1 MARIL
6 VVEDEESISDYLRR
20 ALAFEGY
27 EVAVA
32 LEGADALRLALD
44 NPPDLVVLDLMLPGM
59 DGLEVC
65 RRLRHGDETLPILIL
80 SARGSVHDRVIGL
93 DTGADTYM
101 VKPFSTDELLANV
114 RALLRRRG
122 PSEKE
127 ELRFADLRL
136 NTKTREVWR
145 ASRPLILTSKQFDVL
160 EYFMRRPRQV
170 LSESR
175 ILEEVWGS
183 DWEGDSNI
191 VNVYVSHLRKKLEE
205 AGEPR
210 LIWTVRGAGFVL
222 REEQG

>member
-32 LEGADALRLALD
+32 LEGSDALRLALD

-145 ASRPLILTSKQFDVL
+145 ANRPLILTSKQFDVL

-170 LSESR
+170 LSEGR